1 MACVI
6 LPEPTNEP
14 NVLDMACVLL
24 PEPTNESNCSGYGLH
39 ALTWVNQWAKLFGI
53 WLACSYLIQP
63 IIQIVRDMA
72 GVILPE
78 PTNEPNSSRYG
89 LLVLTWAN
97 QVSKLFRIVLA
108 WSYLSHQW
116 AKLFMVWLA
125 WSNVSQPMSQI
136 VLDMACRL
144 LPELTNEPNC
154 SGYNLLDLT
163 WANQWAKLFWI
174 WPVCYYLSQPMSQI
188 VWDMACGFLP

>member
-1 MACVI
+1 MILPEPTNEPNYSWYGLRDLTWANQWAKLFWIWLAGSYLSQTISEIVLDMACVI

-108 WSYLSHQW
+108 WSYLSP
-116 AKLFMVWLA
+116 
-125 WSNVSQPMSQI
+125 PMSQI
-136 VLDMACRL
+136 IHGMACV
-144 LPELTNEPNC
+144 
-154 SGYNLLDLT
+154 
-163 WANQWAKLFWI
+163 I
-174 WPVCYYLSQPMSQI
+174 
-188 VWDMACGFLP
+188 

>member
-1 MACVI
+1 MSQIVLDMACMILTEPTRSQIVLDMACRL
-6 LPEPTNEP
+6 LPEPNNKRNCSGYGLCDLTWANQWTKLFRIWLVWSYLSQP
-14 NVLDMACVLL
+14 MSQIVLDMACVLL

-108 WSYLSHQW
+108 WSYLSP
-116 AKLFMVWLA
+116 
-125 WSNVSQPMSQI
+125 PMSQI
-136 VLDMACRL
+136 IHGMACV
-144 LPELTNEPNC
+144 
-154 SGYNLLDLT
+154 
-163 WANQWAKLFWI
+163 I
-174 WPVCYYLSQPMSQI
+174 
-188 VWDMACGFLP
+188 